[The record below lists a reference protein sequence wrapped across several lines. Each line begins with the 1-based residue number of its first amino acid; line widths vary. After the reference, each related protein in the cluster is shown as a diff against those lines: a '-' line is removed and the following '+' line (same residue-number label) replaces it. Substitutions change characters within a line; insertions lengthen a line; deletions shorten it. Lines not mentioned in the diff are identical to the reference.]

1 MGQLI
6 ILLQK
11 EWKYKKKEKK
21 TISAFNH
28 HAVCPT
34 PESLTA
40 TQPTTTILYLFIDLI
55 GQPIFLYILSFKA
68 HVSFYFYFFFSVSLL
83 WYHKKRR
90 RRWAAGHLWSDVGRK
105 NLKRKYIKSN
115 KKKTGME
122 AWIIMVLFSFQRQTR
137 STV

>member
-68 HVSFYFYFFFSVSLL
+68 HVSFYFYFFFQSVC
-83 WYHKKRR
+83 Y
-90 RRWAAGHLWSDVGRK
+90 GIIRK
-105 NLKRKYIKSN
+105 EEGDELPAICEVMSVVKTLKENI
-115 KKKTGME
+115 
-122 AWIIMVLFSFQRQTR
+122 
-137 STV
+137 